1 MSPADLNP
9 AIKKGLAL
17 SAAGLLGVT
26 FFGLFLTP
34 VFYPQLRSLSGIR
47 PLKQHAG
54 KPPTLAE
61 TLHPRLA
68 R

>member
-9 AIKKGLAL
+9 AIKKGLTFT
-17 SAAGLLGVT
+17 AAGMLGVT

-34 VFYPQLRSLSGIR
+34 VFYPPAAQLKRHTRAQAACREATDDRQS
-47 PLKQHAG
+47 
-54 KPPTLAE
+54 
-61 TLHPRLA
+61 A